1 MERKKHAVVTGGA
14 KGVGAACCRILCR
27 EGFAVSFLDIDQAA
41 GKALEQE
48 LSSSRYLRCD
58 VSKAEEVS
66 NAIAEAIHHFGEIDL
81 LVNNAGI
88 QLYGSITETSEE
100 AWDRLMNINLKSY
113 FLCAKEV
120 IPSMQRNGKGVI
132 INVSSVQ
139 AFITQKSVAAYTTA
153 KTALLGLTRSI
164 AVDYSP
170 QIRSVAICP
179 GTIDT
184 PLLRNALSE
193 SPDPQKVFEE
203 CEEMHLLKR
212 VGQPE
217 EVAELIAFVASG
229 KAAFMTGQAIR
240 IDGGLGIEIAGSRR
254 EE

>member
-48 LSSSRYLRCD
+48 LSSSRYVRCD

-66 NAIAEAIHHFGEIDL
+66 NAMAEAIHHFGEIDL

>member
-41 GKALEQE
+41 GKALQQE
-48 LSSSRYLRCD
+48 LSTSRYLRCD

>member
-1 MERKKHAVVTGGA
+1 MERKKHAVVTGGG
-14 KGVGAACCRILCR
+14 KGVGAACCRILNR
-27 EGFAVSFLDIDQAA
+27 EGFYVSILDIDQAA
-41 GKALEQE
+41 GRGLEQE

-66 NAIAEAIHHFGEIDL
+66 KAIAEAIKHFGEIEL

-132 INVSSVQ
+132 VNVSSVQ

-184 PLLRNALSE
+184 PMLRNALSE
-193 SPDPQKVFEE
+193 SPHPQKVFEE

-217 EVAELIAFVASG
+217 EVAELIAFVASE

>member
-27 EGFAVSFLDIDQAA
+27 EGFAVSFLDIDQTA

-58 VSKAEEVS
+58 VSKAEEVG
-66 NAIAEAIHHFGEIDL
+66 NAIAESIHHFGEIDL

-132 INVSSVQ
+132 VNVSSVQ

>member
-48 LSSSRYLRCD
+48 LSTSRYLRCD

-132 INVSSVQ
+132 VNVSSVQ

>member
-48 LSSSRYLRCD
+48 LSTSRYLRCD

-132 INVSSVQ
+132 VNVSSVQ

-240 IDGGLGIEIAGSRR
+240 IDGGLGIEIAGSRH

>member
-14 KGVGAACCRILCR
+14 KGVGAACCKILCR
-27 EGFAVSFLDIDQAA
+27 EGFAVSFLDIDQAV

-48 LSSSRYLRCD
+48 LSSSLYLRCD
-58 VSKAEEVS
+58 VSRAEEVN
-66 NAIAEAIHHFGEIDL
+66 NAIAEAIDHYGEIDL

-132 INVSSVQ
+132 VNVSSVQ

-184 PLLRNALSE
+184 PMLRSSLAE
-193 SPDPQKVFEE
+193 SPDPQSIFEE
-203 CEEMHLLKR
+203 CEDMHLLKR

>member
-27 EGFAVSFLDIDQAA
+27 EGFAVSLLDIDQAA

-48 LSSSRYLRCD
+48 LSTSRYLRCD

-132 INVSSVQ
+132 VNVSSVQ

>member
-41 GKALEQE
+41 GKALQQE
-48 LSSSRYLRCD
+48 LSTSRYLCCD

-132 INVSSVQ
+132 VNVSSVQ

>member
-1 MERKKHAVVTGGA
+1 MERKKHAVVTGGS

-27 EGFAVSFLDIDQAA
+27 EGFAVSFLDIDQTA

-58 VSKAEEVS
+58 VSKAEEVG
-66 NAIAEAIHHFGEIDL
+66 NAIAESIHHFGEIDL

-132 INVSSVQ
+132 VNVSSVQ

>member
-41 GKALEQE
+41 GKTLEQE

-132 INVSSVQ
+132 VNVSSVQ